1 MGKYTPTLPKAIIEF
16 EVRDKDG
23 KLLQKGKFPAKSWV
37 GNLVGLLSSLIY
49 GGTCPSSGS
58 AGYAYT
64 ARADMV
70 AVDGAAQGITIIG
83 TNITVGGNAGAGVD
97 TYGILIGASDTPVSI
112 GQYSLGTKITHGTGI
127 GQMSYG
133 TSTVEALTKDT
144 TWFFRVIRTFTNNS
158 GSTITVREIGLF
170 IQLTYPNKQ
179 VMLARDVLASPI
191 NVPAGSTLTLRYIIS
206 HSLS

>member
-1 MGKYTPTLPKAIIEF
+1 MGKINLPKLWIEY

-23 KLLQKGKFPAKSWV
+23 KLQSKGKFPAKSWV

-49 GGTCPSSGS
+49 GGTCPTSGTT
-58 AGYAYT
+58 GYAYT
-64 ARADMV
+64 PRADMV
-70 AVDGAAQGITIIG
+70 ATDASTQGITIWG
-83 TNITVGGNAGAGVD
+83 YNVTVGGNAGAGVD

-112 GQYSLGTKITHGTGI
+112 GQYNLGSKIAHGTGS

-133 TSTVEALTKDT
+133 TTTVEAITKNG
-144 TWFFRVIRTFTNNS
+144 TWFFRIVRTFTNNS
-158 GSTITVREIGLF
+158 GATITVREIGLF
-170 IQLTYPNKQ
+170 IQISNPTKQ
-179 VMLARDVLASPI
+179 VMLARDVPTSPI